1 MTARRDG
8 SGVGDGSPSAE
19 SSGSHSEVPTESD
32 GEAPETLP
40 SDENPSTEP
49 FDGGTPAPSTG
60 DRSRYTLRTATMLAL
75 QAVLTAV
82 VVSATV
88 DAARLPG
95 FVPDPLAGLSA
106 GAVTPT
112 VPPFVYTYATLGAL
126 GYTFTRVVNVG
137 PTAERLTDWT
147 IRVLAAL
154 PLAAG
159 TYLFAALL
167 LPESV
172 TGEGSEASRRLLAG
186 LAFLT
191 GLFVDLA
198 YRRLSQLARRLVGD
212 TGGESGGASAD
223 GSGGSRP
230 DEIGT
235 SSFGGTHESTSDGSR
250 DSGVDDTR
258 DSTTGEADDSTTGEA
273 DDSTTGEADDS
284 TTGEAD
290 DSTTGDADDRSGDAD
305 DRSGDADDRSGDA
318 DDRSGDADDSTTG
331 DADDRSGDSTGSR
344 PVDADS

>member
-1 MTARRDG
+1 
-8 SGVGDGSPSAE
+8 
-19 SSGSHSEVPTESD
+19 
-32 GEAPETLP
+32 
-40 SDENPSTEP
+40 
-49 FDGGTPAPSTG
+49 
-60 DRSRYTLRTATMLAL
+60 MLAL

-88 DAARLPG
+88 DAARLPA
-95 FVPDPLAGLSA
+95 FVPAPLAGLSA

-172 TGEGSEASRRLLAG
+172 TGEGTEASRRLLAG

-191 GLFVDLA
+191 GLFVDLV

-212 TGGESGGASAD
+212 TGGGSGGAGAD
-223 GSGGSRP
+223 GGDASSP
-230 DEIGT
+230 DER
-235 SSFGGTHESTSDGSR
+235 GGAGA
-250 DSGVDDTR
+250 DDTR
-258 DSTTGEADDSTTGEA
+258 DSPTSEN
-273 DDSTTGEADDS
+273 
-284 TTGEAD
+284 
-290 DSTTGDADDRSGDAD
+290 DAGNDAETEGRSG
-305 DRSGDADDRSGDA
+305 
-318 DDRSGDADDSTTG
+318 
-331 DADDRSGDSTGSR
+331 GSR
-344 PVDADS
+344 RSESADADS

>member
-1 MTARRDG
+1 
-8 SGVGDGSPSAE
+8 
-19 SSGSHSEVPTESD
+19 
-32 GEAPETLP
+32 
-40 SDENPSTEP
+40 
-49 FDGGTPAPSTG
+49 
-60 DRSRYTLRTATMLAL
+60 MLAL

-88 DAARLPG
+88 DAARLPA
-95 FVPDPLAGLSA
+95 FVPGPLAGLSG

-137 PTAERLTDWT
+137 PTTERLTDWT
-147 IRVLAAL
+147 VRVLAAL

-172 TGEGSEASRRLLAG
+172 TGEGTEASRRLLAG

-212 TGGESGGASAD
+212 TGGGGGGAGAD

-230 DEIGT
+230 DGIGT
-235 SSFGGTHESTSDGSR
+235 SSFGGTRESTSDGSR

-258 DSTTGEADDSTTGEA
+258 DSTTGRTDDEA
-273 DDSTTGEADDS
+273 
-284 TTGEAD
+284 
-290 DSTTGDADDRSGDAD
+290 GDRPGA
-305 DRSGDADDRSGDA
+305 
-318 DDRSGDADDSTTG
+318 
-331 DADDRSGDSTGSR
+331 STGSG
-344 PVDADS
+344 PVDGNS